1 MAVAVA
7 RLTRSFLGIR
17 CDGQLPCQ
25 QCKNATLTCKRD
37 HVPKKRG
44 PKRGHGRVINELRAR
59 ELALRDSNRDHN
71 NHNGY
76 NSDGDT
82 EAETYGHAHAH
93 AHVPSQQ
100 SYAPAPVPA
109 GAMAA
114 IPTPPRSLSSP
125 FVPWRM
131 PDPSS
136 SSSSSTLPM
145 SMPVAMPMP
154 MPMPLPSSR
163 EPRSPFTT
171 AAFRP
176 NSRSYLHLV
185 PQCVEL
191 YYRHVYPIMPL
202 VYMPAIRAAVARPGG
217 MEPAER
223 NLLYALCALTAF
235 HMSGKSLSSPT
246 AAMGAAVP
254 APAPSWEAVGRFF
267 LDECIAARQGRDYDF
282 LEDVSLGAAVSSFW
296 LSTSFFEI
304 SQSRKSWY
312 YLREALGLALDL
324 GLHDDASY
332 RGLAPED
339 ALCRQRVFW
348 ILFITERSFAILR
361 KKPLTLR
368 RAPRLPAR
376 GHPYEG
382 PEIHAGFVKLVR
394 SYMPLDE
401 SFVNAWN
408 DVSDHRVSAATYL
421 HLQEV
426 LAQPLDFLDMPQ
438 RRAKTARR
446 PTESSPSSS
455 SSAATTTSTG
465 ATAATMGAMA
475 GSGARDGGGGGGGG
489 RNGAVVEE
497 TDMETEPEPE
507 PTAIQKADLLV
518 TQQWLR
524 LVVWQSSLQHELLSM
539 VAPNESMAFSFP
551 LAIAH
556 DTVAALQALPSHA
569 IEVHGMGI
577 FEKLFEIGSSYFQ
590 VLGAYDSGGSA
601 SSPHSHQRPAFGG
614 GGGAGGGGLG
624 NSAMMTTMMMDSIGS
639 GSASASGGGSGSSR
653 VGGVAAVTAAGMGV
667 DHLRGDP
674 SLLTQGGRAGIHT
687 DPLDFFVKMLS
698 SSPNSRTQFAEKL
711 LMLASESPSSMR
723 TALSPAPST
732 STTSSTR
739 TTEEQQ
745 QQQQQQP
752 MSGGGGGLVG
762 EVPSDDHNSHHHQH
776 QHRHHHHHYHEYHNN
791 HNNEARD
798 EDANAFVLKT
808 EDSAEPTSS
817 GGSGMEGI
825 KVAPPEWGAHAGGCG
840 GAGGATGLSINGGLG
855 LMGGGPA
862 GAGTGVGRPPPPSL
876 STLSTLSTSFSDL
889 TSNGEDYGVCGTIAS
904 PQHHNFVGRGGGP
917 WSAPVGGGF
926 FAGGMELT
934 HEGVVMEQEEDD
946 DDDRMT
952 MASSVPRTQPE
963 NFSNGML
970 GVW

>member
-1 MAVAVA
+1 
-7 RLTRSFLGIR
+7 
-17 CDGQLPCQ
+17 
-25 QCKNATLTCKRD
+25 
-37 HVPKKRG
+37 
-44 PKRGHGRVINELRAR
+44 
-59 ELALRDSNRDHN
+59 
-71 NHNGY
+71 
-76 NSDGDT
+76 
-82 EAETYGHAHAH
+82 
-93 AHVPSQQ
+93 
-100 SYAPAPVPA
+100 
-109 GAMAA
+109 MAA

-131 PDPSS
+131 LGP
-136 SSSSSTLPM
+136 SSSSTLP
-145 SMPVAMPMP
+145 MPVAMPMP
-154 MPMPLPSSR
+154 MPLPANR

-171 AAFRP
+171 SAFRP

-185 PQCVEL
+185 PHCVEL
-191 YYRHVYPIMPL
+191 YFRHVYPIMPL
-202 VYMPAIRAAVARPGG
+202 VYMPAIRTAVARPGG

-223 NLLYALCALTAF
+223 NLIYALCALTSF

-324 GLHDDASY
+324 GLHDDTSY

-339 ALCRQRVFW
+339 VLCRQRVFW

-426 LAQPLDFLDMPQ
+426 LAQPLDFLDAPQ
-438 RRAKTARR
+438 RRAKTTRR
-446 PTESSPSSS
+446 TTESALSSS
-455 SSAATTTSTG
+455 SLAATTTATST
-465 ATAATMGAMA
+465 TATMTGAMA
-475 GSGARDGGGGGGGG
+475 GDSARDGEGG
-489 RNGAVVEE
+489 RNGVVVEE
-497 TDMETEPEPE
+497 AEMETDTEPEPEPE

-551 LAIAH
+551 LAIAR
-556 DTVAALQALPSHA
+556 DTVTALQALPSHA

-590 VLGAYDSGGSA
+590 VLGAYDSGGGA
-601 SSPHSHQRPAFGG
+601 SSPHRHQRPPFGG
-614 GGGAGGGGLG
+614 EGGGEGGGLG
-624 NSAMMTTMMMDSIGS
+624 SSAMMTTMMMDSIGS
-639 GSASASGGGSGSSR
+639 GSASGGGSGRSSR
-653 VGGVAAVTAAGMGV
+653 IGVAATATASGMGM
-667 DHLRGDP
+667 DHLRGDL

-687 DPLDFFVKMLS
+687 DPLEFFVKMLS

-739 TTEEQQ
+739 TTEER
-745 QQQQQQP
+745 QQQP
-752 MSGGGGGLVG
+752 MSGSGGGLGG
-762 EVPSDDHNSHHHQH
+762 EVSSDDHNNQHHQH
-776 QHRHHHHHYHEYHNN
+776 HEYHSN
-791 HNNEARD
+791 HHDDHNEARD
-798 EDANAFVLKT
+798 ENAFVLKT
-808 EDSAEPTSS
+808 ELSSETTSNV
-817 GGSGMEGI
+817 MEGI
-825 KVAPPEWGAHAGGCG
+825 KVAPPEWETHAGGYRG
-840 GAGGATGLSINGGLG
+840 SGGGATSLSINTGQG
-855 LMGGGPA
+855 LMGVGPA
-862 GAGTGVGRPPPPSL
+862 EAGPGRGAPPPPSL
-876 STLSTLSTSFSDL
+876 STSYSDL
-889 TSNGEDYGVCGTIAS
+889 TSNGEDYGVCGTTTP
-904 PQHHNFVGRGGGP
+904 PQHHDFVGRGGGP

-926 FAGGMELT
+926 FAGGMQLT
-934 HEGVVMEQEEDD
+934 HEGVVVEHEDD
-946 DDDRMT
+946 RGRMA